1 MILWHLGAT
10 VLIVRYVFRDPDM
23 DLRWV
28 LVGSILPDL
37 IDKPIGSVF
46 FHDTFG
52 THRLFAHSI
61 VFPITA
67 FALVLLVTRR
77 GTNRR
82 RGFIGLVIGVFVH
95 LLLDA
100 AWATPEAFWWPFFGW
115 EFPTVFESDFLSL
128 LQRMLSDPI
137 VWVGEAIGAAY
148 LAMLWRRYL
157 STDGQLRRFWREDG
171 RIDLPAQNQSSV
183 E

>member
-37 IDKPIGSVF
+37 LDKPIGSVF

-67 FALVLLVTRR
+67 FAMVLLVTRR

-82 RGFIGLVIGVFVH
+82 RGSIGLVIGVFVH

-115 EFPTVFESDFLSL
+115 EFPTVFESDLLSL
-128 LQRMLSDPI
+128 LQRMLSDPV

-148 LAMLWRRYL
+148 LAVLWRRYL
-157 STDGQLRRFWREDG
+157 SAEGQLRRFWREDG
-171 RIDLPAQNQSSV
+171 RIDLPAQDQSSV

>member
-28 LVGSILPDL
+28 LAGSVLPDV
-37 IDKPIGSVF
+37 IDKPIGSIF

-61 VFPITA
+61 VFPMLA
-67 FALVLLVTRR
+67 FGVALVVTKRGTALRR
-77 GTNRR
+77 GL
-82 RGFIGLVIGVFVH
+82 IGLVIGVFVH

-100 AWATPEAFWWPFFGW
+100 AWATPEGFWWPFFGW
-115 EFPTVFESDFLSL
+115 EFPRVLDSEFLSL
-128 LQRMLSDPI
+128 LSRMVSEPL
-137 VWVGEAIGAAY
+137 VWAGEVVGAAY
-148 LAMLWRRYL
+148 LVFLGRRYL
-157 STDGQLRRFWREDG
+157 ASAASLHRFFKTDGKV
-171 RIDLPAQNQSSV
+171 DLPTPS
-183 E
+183 